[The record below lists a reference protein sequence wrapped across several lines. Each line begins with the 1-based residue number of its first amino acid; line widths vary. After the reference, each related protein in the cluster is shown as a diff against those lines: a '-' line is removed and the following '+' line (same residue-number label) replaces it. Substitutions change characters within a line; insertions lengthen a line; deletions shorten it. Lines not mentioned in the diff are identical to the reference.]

1 MVLAEVGLG
10 AFPPGA
16 HEPVIQTGA
25 DGGAYQRNHA
35 TRPLLNHLSAG
46 ARGDTLDDAWDELV
60 DNFFLQ
66 KFAADIDSGR
76 AGGGDPEFGDFAIG
90 VELKTVNQA
99 QLLNRAHGDG
109 GKDAEIGDDGDQPAK
124 AEAGALNGCESHS
137 AVNYIVGHR
146 VEFAYLERIYSVI
159 AADGHP
165 VSSSELYQES
175 CRINLNRGVGAR
187 QARDQRLFGASA
199 QPRFGFRIG
208 HCINH
213 SAARRRMPSGHSSP
227 CASITVTPKNIMST
241 GKLQIVPLGGLGEFG
256 MNCMAVRW
264 GDDIIVIDAGLM
276 FPEAELL
283 GVDIVVPD
291 ISYLIENRQRVRGI
305 ILTHG
310 HEDHIG
316 ALPWILSELKVP
328 VWGTEFTL
336 AYVEDKLDEHGLL
349 EDADLREMHAGE
361 RFKAGVFTVHP
372 IRVTHSLVDCVALAI
387 HTPLGVIIHTGD
399 FKVDPTPT
407 DNHLFDLHSFAE
419 YGKQGVLALFQDS
432 TNVERKGYTPSE
444 RAVRRKFD
452 EVFAHTQRRLFIS
465 CFSSSIHRIRLA
477 VELAHQHGRKVA
489 FVGRSMNNSAEIAED
504 LGYLEIPDGL
514 VINPG
519 EMKNF
524 PPEKVCV
531 MISGTQGEPMS
542 ALSRAAVDNHKH
554 AKIEKGDTVVLSS
567 RIIPGNEKTIYR
579 MIDHLFRREAHVIYE
594 DSTSPPIHVS
604 GHASQEELKLIINLV
619 KPKYFIPVHGE
630 YRQLKLHAE
639 MAGAM
644 HSSVGK
650 VMLIESGDILE
661 FDEHN
666 ARKAGRVNV
675 GRVCIDSGSRT
686 DVVEDL
692 IIKDRRHLS
701 EDGIVLPIIAINK
714 LTGRVETAPEIV
726 TRGFNPGEDGLLDG
740 ARRIVEDTLAHSS
753 EEEKADY
760 GVIKEKI
767 RADLKRYISRQ
778 TQKRPLIMP
787 VILEI

>member
-1 MVLAEVGLG
+1 
-10 AFPPGA
+10 
-16 HEPVIQTGA
+16 
-25 DGGAYQRNHA
+25 
-35 TRPLLNHLSAG
+35 
-46 ARGDTLDDAWDELV
+46 
-60 DNFFLQ
+60 
-66 KFAADIDSGR
+66 
-76 AGGGDPEFGDFAIG
+76 
-90 VELKTVNQA
+90 
-99 QLLNRAHGDG
+99 
-109 GKDAEIGDDGDQPAK
+109 
-124 AEAGALNGCESHS
+124 
-137 AVNYIVGHR
+137 
-146 VEFAYLERIYSVI
+146 
-159 AADGHP
+159 
-165 VSSSELYQES
+165 
-175 CRINLNRGVGAR
+175 
-187 QARDQRLFGASA
+187 
-199 QPRFGFRIG
+199 
-208 HCINH
+208 
-213 SAARRRMPSGHSSP
+213 MP
-227 CASITVTPKNIMST
+227 T
-241 GKLQIVPLGGLGEFG
+241 GKLQVIPLGGLGEFG

-291 ISYLIENRQRVRGI
+291 ISYLAENRQRVRGI

-316 ALPWILSELKVP
+316 ALPWILAELNVP

-349 EDADLREMHAGE
+349 DDADLREMRPNE
-361 RFKAGVFTVHP
+361 RVKVGAFTIHP
-372 IRVTHSLVDCVALAI
+372 IQVTHSLVDCVALAI
-387 HTPLGVIIHTGD
+387 HCPLGVIIHTGD

-407 DNHLFDLHSFAE
+407 DNRLFDLHSFAE
-419 YGKQGVLALFQDS
+419 YGKTGVLALFQDS

-452 EVFAHTQRRLFIS
+452 EVFARTQRRLFIS
-465 CFSSSIHRIRLA
+465 CFSSSIHRIKLT
-477 VELAHQHGRKVA
+477 VDLAHEHGRKIA
-489 FVGRSMNNSAEIAED
+489 FIGRSMNNSAEIAED
-504 LGYLEIPDGL
+504 LGYIEVPEGL

-531 MISGTQGEPMS
+531 LISGTQGEPMS

-594 DSTSPPIHVS
+594 DGTSPPVHVS

-619 KPKYFIPVHGE
+619 KPRYFIPIHGE

-639 MAGAM
+639 MAAAM
-644 HSSVGK
+644 HGSVGK
-650 VMLIESGDILE
+650 VMLIESGDVLE
-661 FDEHN
+661 FDELG

-675 GRVCIDSGSRT
+675 GRVCIDSGNRT

-714 LTGRVETAPEIV
+714 HTGEVEPSLEIV
-726 TRGFNPGEDGLLDG
+726 TRGFNVGEDGFMDG
-740 ARRIVEDTLAHSS
+740 AKRIVEDTLAQSS

-767 RADLKRYISRQ
+767 RADLKRYISKQ
-778 TQKRPLIMP
+778 TQRRPLIMP

>member
-1 MVLAEVGLG
+1 MSSRKL
-10 AFPPGA
+10 
-16 HEPVIQTGA
+16 
-25 DGGAYQRNHA
+25 
-35 TRPLLNHLSAG
+35 HL
-46 ARGDTLDDAWDELV
+46 
-60 DNFFLQ
+60 
-66 KFAADIDSGR
+66 I
-76 AGGGDPEFGDFAIG
+76 
-90 VELKTVNQA
+90 
-99 QLLNRAHGDG
+99 
-109 GKDAEIGDDGDQPAK
+109 
-124 AEAGALNGCESHS
+124 
-137 AVNYIVGHR
+137 
-146 VEFAYLERIYSVI
+146 
-159 AADGHP
+159 
-165 VSSSELYQES
+165 
-175 CRINLNRGVGAR
+175 
-187 QARDQRLFGASA
+187 
-199 QPRFGFRIG
+199 
-208 HCINH
+208 
-213 SAARRRMPSGHSSP
+213 
-227 CASITVTPKNIMST
+227 
-241 GKLQIVPLGGLGEFG
+241 PLGGLGEFG
-256 MNCMAVRW
+256 MNCMAVRY

-276 FPEAELL
+276 FPESELL

-291 ISYLIENRQRVRGI
+291 ITYLLQNRDKVRGI
-305 ILTHG
+305 VLTHG

-316 ALPWILSELKVP
+316 ALPWVLTELRVP
-328 VWGTEFTL
+328 VFGTEFTL
-336 AYVEDKLDEHGLL
+336 ALVENKLDEHELL
-349 EDADLREMHAGE
+349 DEADLREIRAGT
-361 RFKAGVFTVHP
+361 RFNLGPFTINP
-372 IRVTHSLVDCVALAI
+372 IQVTHSLVDCVALAI

-407 DNHLFDLHSFAE
+407 DNHLFDLHTFAE
-419 YGKQGVLALFQDS
+419 YGKQGVLALMQDS

-452 EVFAHTQRRLFIS
+452 EVFAHTKRRLFIS
-465 CFSSSIHRIRLA
+465 CFSSSIHRINLA

-489 FVGRSMNNSAEIAED
+489 FLGRSMNNSAEIAED
-504 LGYLEIPDGL
+504 LGYIEIPDGL

-531 MISGTQGEPMS
+531 LISGTQGEPMS

-594 DSTSPPIHVS
+594 DGSSPPVHVS

-619 KPKYFIPVHGE
+619 KPRYFIPIHGE

-644 HSSVGK
+644 HGSVGK
-650 VMLIESGDILE
+650 VMLIESGDVLE
-661 FDEHN
+661 FDELG

-701 EDGIVLPIIAINK
+701 EDGFVMPIIAISK
-714 LTGRVETAPEIV
+714 LTGRVEASPEIV
-726 TRGFNPGEDGLLDG
+726 ARGFAPGENGVIERAREIVMETLD
-740 ARRIVEDTLAHSS
+740 TSS
-753 EEEKADY
+753 AEEKADY

-767 RADLKRYISRQ
+767 RTDLKRYISRQ
-778 TQKRPLIMP
+778 TQRRPLIMP